1 MCDVRGV
8 WLVEPSTREVVFSRR
23 FRTVE
28 RRARSLAAA
37 AAAAAAARPSKG
49 ITTTTSATEPASSD
63 SNAPPQP
70 LPAAAAWRDL
80 PPTDAEWIEAV
91 LAELAGGGDT
101 DADPVSNQSSKQAQ
115 THALHCRQPF
125 GAAGTPFYVT
135 CSCQQQWRALAR
147 FRREW
152 PRTWEASLTAS
163 HIDTKSCP

>member
-8 WLVEPSTREVVFSRR
+8 WLVESSTREVVFSRR

-49 ITTTTSATEPASSD
+49 TTITTSATEPASSD
-63 SNAPPQP
+63 SNGPPQP

-101 DADPVSNQSSKQAQ
+101 DADPVSNQSSKQASTNTCTALQAILWCRRDSLLCHVLMSTTVASIGQVQ
-115 THALHCRQPF
+115 TRV
-125 GAAGTPFYVT
+125 AAHLGSFSYRIT
-135 CSCQQQWRALAR
+135 
-147 FRREW
+147 
-152 PRTWEASLTAS
+152 
-163 HIDTKSCP
+163 H